1 MVLWTEKKL
10 QKFLPG
16 LEDQPTGKRCSDW
29 LMGSPNMML

>member
-16 LEDQPTGKRCSDW
+16 LEDQPTGKRCSDG